1 MVDPYQSK
9 MAAQVRFV
17 DKRPVRA
24 SVVAVLEGTIENRG
38 LELIHPASRCVRR
51 GEIFELICTA
61 EPSAKPGGRVERA
74 TYLGFCEVQQA
85 GVIRVGD
92 AVTLCG
98 RFLGKVAGFD
108 ETHAPNHENIVVGVA
123 PEMIPPPIRYALED
137 EVSFIHEYA

>member
-1 MVDPYQSK
+1 MVDPYQAD
-9 MAAQVRFV
+9 MAAQVRFM

-38 LELIHPASRCVRR
+38 LELIHPGSRCVRR

-61 EPSAKPGGRVERA
+61 EPSAKPGGRVDHA

-92 AVTLCG
+92 TVELSGQVLG
-98 RFLGKVAGFD
+98 RVAGFD
-108 ETHAPNHENIVVGVA
+108 ETHAPNHQNIVVGVS
-123 PEMIPPPIRYALED
+123 PEMIPPPIRYGLED
-137 EVSFIHEYA
+137 EITFAQAEA